1 MPLRETGSDDRTEPY
16 PHEEFLNGD
25 IEAERT
31 KRSRFISERFVLP
44 RIRKNW
50 VERDDAA
57 PVTDAELESMRTMT
71 LERIV
76 DRALAKSVWVR
87 AAITNM
93 HEMRD
98 SSRFPTSGEEPDESA
113 ARRYQRK
120 IEYWT
125 AERESVDYALSAVIG
140 TRAQVLATTKPRR
153 RKPGQRQL

>member
-1 MPLRETGSDDRTEPY
+1 MPPRETGSVDRTETY
-16 PHEEFLNGD
+16 PHEEFLNDD

-50 VERDDAA
+50 NERDDAA
-57 PVTDAELESMRTMT
+57 PPTDAELESMRTMT
-71 LERIV
+71 PARIV

-98 SSRFPTSGEEPDESA
+98 ASRFPTSGEEPDERA

-125 AERESVDYALSAVIG
+125 AEREAVDHGLSAVIN
-140 TRAQVLATTKPRR
+140 TRAQVLAAAEPRR
-153 RKPGQRQL
+153 RTSGQRRP